1 MGQICPHCQ
10 YESNVV
16 SDFCPSCGSPMN
28 EHVYAGQQKRAQQAE
43 TNAILLPMRW
53 HKFLICFSLPVSII
67 VGLISI
73 FTQLLPGVTNFDPSL
88 YKEGFQEVMRF
99 SFQLSLAA
107 QLLLLPGLITAE
119 IGLLKKKWFGVNAL
133 GYVYI
138 LQFLYAAVNIYILL
152 QVNVTAFETI
162 LSAVEMLLL
171 FILTRIYYK
180 KRRKIF
186 S

>member
-1 MGQICPHCQ
+1 MFTLYILHIYRSALQGMGNTVMPM
-10 YESNVV
+10 V
-16 SDFCPSCGSPMN
+16 SG
-28 EHVYAGQQKRAQQAE
+28 VAE
-43 TNAILLPMRW
+43 
-53 HKFLICFSLPVSII
+53 F
-67 VGLISI
+67 
-73 FTQLLPGVTNFDPSL
+73 
-88 YKEGFQEVMRF
+88 VMRTG
-99 SFQLSLAA
+99 SA
-107 QLLLLPGLITAE
+107 LLLPGLITAE